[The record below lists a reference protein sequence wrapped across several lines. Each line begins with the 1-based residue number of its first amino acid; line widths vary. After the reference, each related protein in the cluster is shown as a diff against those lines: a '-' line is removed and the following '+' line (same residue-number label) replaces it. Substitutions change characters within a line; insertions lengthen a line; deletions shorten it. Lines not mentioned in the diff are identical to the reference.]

1 MRKLFLFVLLVTS
14 LLSRAQE
21 LYFPPLIGSA
31 WETTTPE
38 QLQWCTDTLPHLHD
52 FLDSTNTKA
61 FLLLKDGKIVLEWY
75 FGTFTQDST
84 WYWASAGKSLTAF
97 LVGLAQDQGLIDIN
111 ASSQTYLGEG
121 WSSLTPTQE
130 SAITVRH
137 HLSMTTGLDDTAGAS
152 DCTDPE
158 CLTYL
163 APPGERWAYHNA
175 PYTLLD
181 NVLLGASGNNAT
193 QWVINEL
200 TLTTGI
206 TGAFINVEYNNVFF
220 SKARSMARFGLLMQ
234 AEGSWNGTPILNN
247 AEYFQSMITPSQT
260 LNQSYGYLWWLNG
273 QSSFM
278 IPQTQFVFPGSLMP
292 DAPDEIYAAE
302 GKNGQ
307 MINVVPSQG
316 LVMVRMG
323 NNPDTGLIST
333 TYNSRIW
340 TYLNHVL
347 CTPINGVSDNSTTT
361 LRPYPNPAISDLY
374 LNSTAPSSYSVFNTL
389 GQCVQKGN
397 TTGHINIASLA
408 PGTFFLHLTQGELS
422 SSFPFVKS
430 E

>member
-1 MRKLFLFVLLVTS
+1 MRKLFLFVLLATS
-14 LLSRAQE
+14 LHSQAQE
-21 LYFPPLIGSA
+21 LYFPPLLGST

-38 QLQWCTDTLPHLHD
+38 QLQWCTDTLPHLYD

-97 LVGLAQDQGLIDIN
+97 LVGLAQEQGFINID

-121 WSSLTPTQE
+121 WSSLTPSQE

-152 DCTDPE
+152 DCTDPA

-163 APPGERWAYHNA
+163 AQPGERWAYHNA

-193 QWVINEL
+193 QWVFNEL
-200 TLTTGI
+200 TLNTGI

-220 SKARSMARFGLLMQ
+220 SKARSMARFGLLML
-234 AEGSWNGTPILNN
+234 ANGTWNGNTIMSDV
-247 AEYFQSMITPSQT
+247 EYFQSMITPSQT

-307 MINVVPSQG
+307 MINVVPTQG

-323 NNPDTGLIST
+323 DNPDTGLIST

-340 TYLNHVL
+340 TYLNQVL
-347 CTPINGVSDNSTTT
+347 CTPTNTVSDHILTNM
-361 LRPYPNPAISDLY
+361 RPFPNPAVSDLW
-374 LNSTAPSSYSVFNTL
+374 LNVSAPTDYAIVNMM
-389 GQCVQKGN
+389 GQCLQKGS
-397 TTGHINIASLA
+397 TVGHINIAALSA
-408 PGTFFLHLTQGELS
+408 GTYLLQLNQGEAS
-422 SSFPFVKS
+422 SAFSFVKS